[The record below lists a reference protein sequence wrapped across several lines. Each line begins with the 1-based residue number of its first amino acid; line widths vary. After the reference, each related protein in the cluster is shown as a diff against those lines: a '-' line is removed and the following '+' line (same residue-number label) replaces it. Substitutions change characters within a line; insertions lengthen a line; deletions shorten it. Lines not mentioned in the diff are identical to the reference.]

1 MTVLEEVVMRDHP
14 VLITGDQVLTMVVHA
29 ALSMIGTMVVDQTG
43 GGVLIMAGTEVLI
56 MAGAGVLIMEGARV
70 LIMGNPGV
78 LNMVDIA
85 GIVFIVNLI
94 IFCNCSPPPPFLGAY
109 LFCYLSAAVHVRR
122 CEGREH
128 R

>member
-1 MTVLEEVVMRDHP
+1 MTVLEEEGVMRDHP

-29 ALSMIGTMVVDQTG
+29 ALSMIGTMVVDQTC
-43 GGVLIMAGTEVLI
+43 GGVLIMAGTGVLT
-56 MAGAGVLIMEGARV
+56 MAGAGVLIMGS
-70 LIMGNPGV
+70 PGV
-78 LNMVDIA
+78 LNTVDIA